1 MTQNMFHRQK
11 ETQTVLEQLQVPIL
25 EAKYTDQIMR
35 FWVHLGD
42 FKLKE
47 MPKCPPFH
55 LSSLN
60 IH

>member
-11 ETQTVLEQLQVPIL
+11 ETQTVLEQH